1 MIVPRYYENLDV
13 LHDRTMPNRSYY
25 IPASR
30 RMDDLAEHRTHSDRM
45 QLLNGDWNF
54 RYYDSIYDLQDAFYE
69 MEYVPEGYDSIPV
82 PSVWQMHGYDANQYT
97 NIRYPFPLDPP
108 YVPQEN
114 PCGAYVHHFAY
125 QKDAAAP
132 RAYLNFEGVDSCFY
146 VWLNGTYVG
155 YSQVSHST
163 SEFDVTDYLNEG
175 DNKLA
180 VLVLKW
186 CDGSYFEDQ
195 DKFRMS
201 GIFRDVYLLR
211 RPEQFIRDYFVH
223 TAIREDH
230 AEVQVEFSYL
240 GQFVPTKVMIYNNN
254 GALVGEEMANMQ
266 VSEAGYTHAA
276 TVQIADPVLWNP
288 EAPYLYTLVLET
300 ENEVIIDRVGIRE
313 ICVQGTVIYVNGK
326 QIKFRGVNR
335 HDSDPVTGFTISID
349 QMKRDLFLMKQH
361 NFNAIRTSHYP
372 NAPQFYQLCDQYGFF
387 VIDEADLESH
397 GASQLYCRNN
407 ADWDKHVERWNE
419 PFADNPDWME
429 PTLDRIQRC
438 VMRDKNRPCVVIW
451 SMGNES
457 AYGCTFE
464 NAQAWT
470 KAFDPSRLLH
480 YEGSYY
486 YNRNKKYDFSNIDIY
501 SMMYRTIETA
511 MEDMQDVPDKPY
523 LLVEY
528 SHAMGNGPGD
538 LEDYFGMIQ
547 SVDQVCGGFVWEWCD
562 HAIYK
567 GQAENGKAMYWY
579 GGDHGEYPHDSNFC
593 LDGLVF
599 PDRTPGT
606 GVIEY
611 KNVYRPARITAYD
624 QETGTAVLRSYM
636 DLVNLKEYCSVRY
649 GVTCDGTTISSG
661 DVALPPVEPR
671 QQAEIKIPVTV
682 PAAGRCFLKVSYC
695 LKEATEILP
704 AGYVLGFDELPL
716 ENADN
721 RNQTNV
727 QLWNAAE
734 KQLSSAPV
742 VEETDRYLTIAA
754 ESYTYV
760 YNKLKGVFE
769 SMACGGTAVI
779 TKPMDINIWRAPT
792 DNDKKIKLE
801 WMDAQYDRSTS
812 RSYQTDYEIVGNEVK
827 IHSVISLLAV
837 SVQRFMDIDATWT
850 ISEQGSVTVC
860 MDVVRDMQFP
870 ELPRFGLR
878 LFLPDDLQQVQYC
891 GIGPEESYCDKRIA
905 GSYGVYSTTVSDLH
919 EDYIR
924 PQENGSHCDC
934 DYVKLSGGG
943 LAVTAVGA
951 KPIAFNASV
960 YTQEELTAKN
970 HNYEL
975 VPCGSTVLC
984 LDYAQAGIGSQ
995 SCGPKLMEQYQLNEE
1010 CFRFELKLIPTVAS
1024 V

>member
-30 RMDDLAEHRTHSDRM
+30 RMDDLVEHRTHSDRM
-45 QLLNGDWNF
+45 QLLNGDWEF

-69 MEYVPEGYDSIPV
+69 TEYVPEGYDKIPV
-82 PSVWQMHGYDANQYT
+82 PSVWQMHGYDAHQYT

-114 PCGAYVHHFAY
+114 PCGAYVHHFTY
-125 QKDAAAP
+125 QKNAEAP

-155 YSQVSHST
+155 YSQVAHST
-163 SEFDVTDYLNEG
+163 SEFDVTEYLNEG

-186 CDGSYFEDQ
+186 CDGSYLEDQ

-211 RPEQFIRDYFVH
+211 RPEQCIFDYYVH
-223 TAIREDH
+223 TAMQAEH
-230 AEVQVEFSYL
+230 AEVRVEFSYL
-240 GQFVPTKVMIYNNN
+240 GQFVPTKVIIYNKN
-254 GALVGEEMANMQ
+254 GVLVGEGSA
-266 VSEAGYTHAA
+266 EASHSDGGYTHAA
-276 TVQIADPVLWNP
+276 CIKISEPVLWNP
-288 EAPYLYTLVLET
+288 EAPYLYTMVLET
-300 ENEVIIDRVGIRE
+300 ANEVITDRVGIRE

-335 HDSDPVTGFTISID
+335 HDSDPVTGFTIGID

-397 GASQLYCRNN
+397 GASQLYCENN
-407 ADWDKHVERWNE
+407 ADWDKHVACWNE

-464 NAQAWT
+464 NALAWT
-470 KAFDPSRLLH
+470 KAFDPSRLTH

-486 YNRNKKYDFSNIDIY
+486 YNRDKKYDFSNIDMY

-579 GGDHGEYPHDSNFC
+579 GGDHGEYPHDGNFC

-624 QETGTAVLRSYM
+624 QKTGTAVLRSYM
-636 DLVNLKEYCSVRY
+636 DFVNLRDYCTAGY
-649 GVTCDGTTISSG
+649 EVTCDGLTVSSG
-661 DVALPPVEPR
+661 AIDLPSVDPR
-671 QQAEIKIPVTV
+671 QQTEVSIPVTV
-682 PAAGRCFLKVSYC
+682 PAGGRCFLKVSYY
-695 LKEATEILP
+695 LKEETEILP

-716 ENADN
+716 ENEDS

-727 QLWNAAE
+727 RLWYAE
-734 KQLSSAPV
+734 EKHTDAAPV
-742 VEETDRYLTIAA
+742 VEETDRYLTITA

-769 SMACGGTAVI
+769 SMELGGAAVI
-779 TKPMDINIWRAPT
+779 TKPMEINIWRAPT

-812 RSYQTDYEIVGNEVK
+812 RSYQTEYQIVGNEVK
-827 IHSVISLLAV
+827 IHSVMSVQAV

-850 ISEQGSVTVC
+850 ISEQGAITVC

-878 LFLPDDLQQVQYC
+878 LFLPKEMQQVRYC

-905 GSYGVYSTTVSDLH
+905 GSYGVYSAAVSDLH
-919 EDYIR
+919 EYYIR

-934 DYVKLSGGG
+934 DYVALTGDSMTF
-943 LAVTAVGA
+943 TAVGA

-995 SCGPKLMEQYQLNEE
+995 SCGPKLMEQYQLDEE
-1010 CFRFELKLIPTVAS
+1010 TFRFELKMIPTIAS